1 MKKHKSLGILET
13 IKSYMNKLNDSKF
26 FAGVMMI
33 VLNLGSKYINI
44 DLSDTQEEFL
54 KQSLSRQ
61 LLVFSFAW
69 MGTRDIILSIILT
82 ASFLILASY
91 LLNENSQ
98 MCVIPGKLRKIR
110 DVIDKNKDGIIQKK
124 ELDLAINTL
133 QKYQKQNNNNIDV

>member
-1 MKKHKSLGILET
+1 MKKQKSLGILET

-69 MGTRDIILSIILT
+69 MGTRDIILSIFLT

-133 QKYQKQNNNNIDV
+133 QKYQKQNNNIDI

>member
-1 MKKHKSLGILET
+1 MKKQKSLGILET

-33 VLNLGSKYINI
+33 ILNLGSKYINI
-44 DLSDTQEEFL
+44 DLSDIQEEFL

-133 QKYQKQNNNNIDV
+133 QKYQKQNNNIDI

>member
-1 MKKHKSLGILET
+1 MKKQQSKGIIER
-13 IKSYMNKLNDSKF
+13 IKNYLDGLNNSKF

-33 VLNLGSKYINI
+33 ILNLGAKYINV
-44 DLSDTQEEFL
+44 DLTDTQEEFL

-82 ASFLILASY
+82 ASFTILASY
-91 LLNENSQ
+91 LLNEDSN
-98 MCVIPGKLRKIR
+98 MCVIPGKLKKIKN
-110 DVIDKNKDGIIQKK
+110 VIDKNKDGIIQKK

-133 QKYQKQNNNNIDV
+133 QKYQKQNNNNLDI

>member
-1 MKKHKSLGILET
+1 MKKQKSLGILET
-13 IKSYMNKLNDSKF
+13 IKSYINKLNDSKF

-69 MGTRDIILSIILT
+69 MGTRDIILSIFLT

-133 QKYQKQNNNNIDV
+133 QKYQKQNNNIDI

>member
-1 MKKHKSLGILET
+1 MKKQKSLGILET
-13 IKSYMNKLNDSKF
+13 IKSYTNKLNDSKF

-69 MGTRDIILSIILT
+69 MGTRDIILSIFLT

-133 QKYQKQNNNNIDV
+133 QKYQKQNNNIDI